1 MRLSASSVAFPGRD
15 LSGLPRAAAATGVD
29 GIAINVSERSAL
41 RPDTSAAAVVD
52 FQQRCR
58 TEGLAV
64 SAVYGYAGRRLLL
77 DSVARNEDID
87 LAKRSIDLAAALAS
101 PVCRMFAS
109 TGPGDAE
116 AISRFLDACVPIF
129 DHARSA
135 DIVVAFPTH
144 HDLAY
149 DPVSCRQLVERFG
162 RPRTGIIFTGPNLE
176 LDGIEPLEALS
187 AMAGIVEQV
196 ELKDWR
202 RHDGHATPVPIGEGE
217 AVVWPIVEALAQ
229 SGYAG
234 WITLHHLKQHHPEL
248 PDLDSRVSA
257 AVRLIAE
264 RARAAAS

>member
-1 MRLSASSVAFPGRD
+1 MRLSASSVAFPGLD
-15 LSGLPRAAAATGVD
+15 LSELPRAAKTSGVD
-29 GIAINVSERSAL
+29 GIAINVSERSAM
-41 RPDTSAAAVVD
+41 RPDTSAALVAD
-52 FQQRCR
+52 FKEHCEA
-58 TEGLAV
+58 EGLAV

-77 DSVARNEDID
+77 DSVARDEDID
-87 LAKRSIDLAAALAS
+87 LAKRSIDLAVAVAS

-109 TGPGDAE
+109 TGPGDTQ

-129 DHARSA
+129 EHAQSA
-135 DIVVAFPTH
+135 GIVLAFPTH

-149 DPVSCRQLVERFG
+149 DAASCKQLVERFG
-162 RPRTGIIFTGPNLE
+162 RSRTGIIFTGPNLE
-176 LDGIEPLEALS
+176 LDGVAPLEALR
-187 AMAGIVEQV
+187 AMTGIVEQV

-202 RHDGHATPVPIGEGE
+202 RHDGHATPAPIGEGE
-217 AVVWPIVEALAQ
+217 AVVWPIVEALAH

-264 RARAAAS
+264 RARAAAF